1 MKELRRIKP
10 PLVYF
15 LRFSRRK
22 ATSSTSNF
30 FAETQVF
37 FSDIL
42 FRAAPRAGG
51 PTRQA
56 VLRDRRSYGAHSP
69 PRAGGPAGQADP
81 VLLNF
86 SQRANRTELTNGSS
100 SSRTWRHLQIE
111 CLRSSIEESKLFSK
125 NSEPQ
130 QESYRYVIA

>member
-51 PTRQA
+51 PTGQA
-56 VLRDRRSYGAHSP
+56 VLRDRRSYGAGSP
-69 PRAGGPAGQADP
+69 PRAGMDGPGRLRFLDP
-81 VLLNF
+81 RRFRIRCV
-86 SQRANRTELTNGSS
+86 SQ
-100 SSRTWRHLQIE
+100 
-111 CLRSSIEESKLFSK
+111 
-125 NSEPQ
+125 
-130 QESYRYVIA
+130 V

>member
-37 FSDIL
+37 FSDIE
-42 FRAAPRAGG
+42 FFSGQHPG
-51 PTRQA
+51 QA
-56 VLRDRRSYGAHSP
+56 VLRGRRSYGT
-69 PRAGGPAGQADP
+69 GGPTGQAVHP
-81 VLLNF
+81 GQAWMVLGAFDFLILDDSGYDAF
-86 SQRANRTELTNGSS
+86 RKFE
-100 SSRTWRHLQIE
+100 
-111 CLRSSIEESKLFSK
+111 
-125 NSEPQ
+125 
-130 QESYRYVIA
+130 

>member
-37 FSDIL
+37 FSGGPTGQAVVRDS
-42 FRAAPRAGG
+42 RSYGAGG
-51 PTRQA
+51 PTGQA
-56 VLRDRRSYGAHSP
+56 VVRDSRSYGADSP
-69 PRAGGPAGQADP
+69 PRAGMDGPGRLRFLDP
-81 VLLNF
+81 RRFRIRCV
-86 SQRANRTELTNGSS
+86 SQ
-100 SSRTWRHLQIE
+100 
-111 CLRSSIEESKLFSK
+111 
-125 NSEPQ
+125 
-130 QESYRYVIA
+130 V

>member
-51 PTRQA
+51 PTGQA
-56 VLRDRRSYGAHSP
+56 VVRDSRSYGAGSP
-69 PRAGGPAGQADP
+69 PRAGMDGPGRLRFLDP
-81 VLLNF
+81 RRFRIRCV
-86 SQRANRTELTNGSS
+86 SQ
-100 SSRTWRHLQIE
+100 
-111 CLRSSIEESKLFSK
+111 
-125 NSEPQ
+125 
-130 QESYRYVIA
+130 V

>member
-37 FSDIL
+37 FS
-42 FRAAPRAGG
+42 GG
-51 PTRQA
+51 PTGQA
-56 VLRDRRSYGAHSP
+56 VVRDSRSYGAGSP
-69 PRAGGPAGQADP
+69 PRAGMDGPGRLRFLDP
-81 VLLNF
+81 RRFRIRCV
-86 SQRANRTELTNGSS
+86 SQ
-100 SSRTWRHLQIE
+100 
-111 CLRSSIEESKLFSK
+111 
-125 NSEPQ
+125 
-130 QESYRYVIA
+130 V

>member
-42 FRAAPRAGG
+42 FRAAPSSGG
-51 PTRQA
+51 PTGQA
-56 VLRDRRSYGAHSP
+56 VLRDRRSYGTGCPTGHTVHP
-69 PRAGGPAGQADP
+69 GQA
-81 VLLNF
+81 VLRDRQTLYCLTF
-86 SQRANRTELTNGSS
+86 RSGQTEQS
-100 SSRTWRHLQIE
+100 
-111 CLRSSIEESKLFSK
+111 
-125 NSEPQ
+125 
-130 QESYRYVIA
+130 